1 MGHCAWAVRSFRG
14 FCSALAVGDL
24 SQAGSSMDL
33 WLLGVQG
40 FFFCFLFF
48 SFLPPAAMGDLN
60 VGGLAVLP
68 TT

>member
-1 MGHCAWAVRSFRG
+1 MGHCAWAVRSSRG

-24 SQAGSSMDL
+24 SQAGSRMECR
-33 WLLGVQG
+33 
-40 FFFCFLFF
+40 FFFFF
-48 SFLPPAAMGDLN
+48 FFVSFLPPAAMGDLN

>member
-1 MGHCAWAVRSFRG
+1 MGHCAWAVRSSRG

-24 SQAGSSMDL
+24 SQAGSRMEYR
-33 WLLGVQG
+33 
-40 FFFCFLFF
+40 FFFFSL

-60 VGGLAVLP
+60 AGGLAVLP